1 MTKHALLPL
10 VALLTV
16 LTGQVAPL
24 RAASGELIRYDDKT
38 NSLVPQDDTY
48 TITPVTFGSAISGAG
63 IAAGWS
69 SNGQTLFARA
79 AKGDGTP
86 ILPAGTAST
95 NTATDMATV
104 AQTGSY
110 FEFRLTPAEG
120 QSLSL
125 TGFSAQV
132 RAERLSRTDN
142 IDTPAFTAQFFLLSS
157 VDNFTNPLATARSF
171 VGAGQTSSSPSWVTL
186 DAGVLGDSF
195 SGLDQSVTFRLYV
208 YTGPTSADTN
218 QVARIDNVVI
228 SGATGPAIPELA
240 TTAVTFSGAA
250 LLLAILARRVRK

>member
-1 MTKHALLPL
+1 MTKHLLLPL
-10 VALLTV
+10 VALLAA
-16 LTGQVAPL
+16 LTGRVAPL
-24 RAASGELIRYDDKT
+24 QAASGELARYDDKT
-38 NSLVPQDDTY
+38 NSLTPQDDTY
-48 TITPVTFGSAISGAG
+48 AITPVTFGSVISGAG

-79 AKGDGTP
+79 AKSDGAR

-110 FEFRLTPAEG
+110 FEFKLTPAEG

-125 TGFSAQV
+125 TGFNAQV
-132 RAERLSRTDN
+132 RAERLSRSDGS
-142 IDTPAFTAQFFLLSS
+142 DTPAFTAQFFLLSS

-171 VGAGQTSSSPSWVTL
+171 VGAGQTSSSANWVTL
-186 DAGVLGDSF
+186 DTGALDDSF
-195 SGLDQSVTFRLYV
+195 TRLTQSVTFRLYV

-218 QVARIDNVVI
+218 QVARIDDIVI
-228 SGATGPAIPELA
+228 SGATGSAIPEPA
-240 TTAVTFSGAA
+240 TTAVMFSGAA
-250 LLLAILARRVRK
+250 LFIAILVRRVRK